1 MKKTALTVALILSGI
16 LAGQSGVAVAQTYK
30 ETMTCKLTNT
40 AASKTLY
47 EGSCKVKQS
56 KSEYSDNT
64 IFSVRMGN
72 TEPFMFA
79 GMRGQKTWMHGADEV
94 QFTDLPN
101 GAIFRWSTF
110 ALVVA
115 E

>member
-1 MKKTALTVALILSGI
+1 MKKSAIAAALLLSAALG
-16 LAGQSGVAVAQTYK
+16 GQAVAQTFK
-30 ETMTCKLTNT
+30 ETATCKLTNT

-47 EGSCKVKQS
+47 EGSCVVKQS
-56 KSEYSDNT
+56 KSEYSNNT
-64 IFSVRMGN
+64 IFSIRMGN

-79 GMRGQKTWMHGADEV
+79 GVRGQKEWMHGADQV
-94 QFTDLPN
+94 QFTDLPK
-101 GAIFRWSTF
+101 GGIFRWSTF